1 VYGDFQPHHL
11 DYVVEQLDE
20 LAVVAEQL
28 SGRPTS
34 EAELRTVMDEAMQ
47 ASNLWDQCLATGC
60 NHPAPWT
67 AFDQFIHMA
76 PIVALRGSEKCTE
89 YYRSL
94 RDELEHR
101 AHNGVGAVKN
111 ERHRLLWDNIA
122 IWYKLRELSRVFA
135 QNGFALVCA
144 TYTDAWADSW
154 RGFEPDKGIESAARM
169 TSGILLNRDLNNRM
183 GIMEEMVQKYD
194 VDGVVLHSD
203 RSCKPYSVG
212 QYDLKDRIA
221 AELGIR
227 VMVIEADHA
236 EPEAFSAEQVDNRI
250 NAFME
255 SF

>member
-1 VYGDFQPHHL
+1 MDQFG
-11 DYVVEQLDE
+11 E
-20 LAVVAEQL
+20 LAEVAENL
-28 SGRPTS
+28 SGRPRP
-34 EAELRTVMDEAMQ
+34 EAELRSVMDQ
-47 ASNLWDQCLATGC
+47 ASQASGLWDDCLATGR

-76 PIVALRGSEKCTE
+76 PIVALRGSERCTA
-89 YYRSL
+89 YYRAL
-94 RDELEHR
+94 RDELEDR
-101 AHNGVGAVKN
+101 ARRGIGALTN

-135 QNGFALVCA
+135 EGGFALVCA

-154 RGFEPDKGIESAARM
+154 RHFVPEDGVGSSARM
-169 TSGILLNRDLNNRM
+169 TSGVLLNRDLPNRLRV
-183 GIMEEMVQKYD
+183 MEQMISKYD

-212 QYDLKDRIA
+212 QYDLKDRISR
-221 AELGIR
+221 EMGVR
-227 VMVIEADHA
+227 VVVIEADHA

-250 NAFME
+250 TAFME